1 MPFANVERV
10 PGGYVVSRLFTNQAA
25 AQRGVDLLM
34 GVNEAAFDPAPRPEQ
49 QAQHWSDYRAG
60 HESARVSAYDAHPFD
75 PVAAEEGDT
84 VLLIGADGTARRFRV
99 GELIEIAE
107 PVNYEIKQFVTGSF
121 GETLKGVVPGS
132 VRLDGQPLNLP
143 SDADGS

>member
-25 AQRGVDLLM
+25 AQRGMDLLL
-34 GVNEAAFDPAPRPEQ
+34 GVNEQAFEPVR
-49 QAQHWSDYRAG
+49 
-60 HESARVSAYDAHPFD
+60 AYDAHPFD

-121 GETLKGVVPGS
+121 GETLKGVIPGS
-132 VRLDGQPLNLP
+132 ARLDGQPLNLP